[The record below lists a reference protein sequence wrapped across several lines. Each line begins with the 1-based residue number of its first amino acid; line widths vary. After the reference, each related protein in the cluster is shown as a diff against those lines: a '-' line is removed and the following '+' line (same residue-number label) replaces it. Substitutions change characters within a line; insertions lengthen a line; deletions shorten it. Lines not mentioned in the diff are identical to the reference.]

1 MPLLLLWGGV
11 LGGGVSPAAASAAS
25 SPPPPLSMPLL
36 LWGGG
41 SRGVVSPAAAS
52 AASSS
57 SHPVPPVL
65 SVPEPPVPRVTTVP
79 SRAARTLLFHLCP
92 SLPCSCAPVCPC
104 SSRPRPL
111 PIAPPPPPRY
121 LPVAYASRLRRIP
134 SPPRPLPRRVSSP
147 PIPFPSPSSRIPIA
161 SRRLPVPFSV
171 ASPSPPVPSLS
182 HPRCIPIASRRLP
195 IPLPVAYASHPYRL
209 SVPFPAAPPAT
220 RRPTCYPPP
229 HLLPTAPP
237 ITRLPTCYPLPH
249 LLPVA
254 PPATRRP
261 TLYLPPHLL
270 PAAPPQP
277 RPSRYRADHPFHLA
291 LRPRAPPRSSL
302 PLLPASSLPV
312 PPDPVSGSRCAV
324 SRIVS
329 HLLSSLV
336 VHPTAPPLSVL
347 ALVATISAFNSSHRL
362 DYASHLVSGPASSPS
377 TEDALDLSL
386 EVMEDRQ
393 FELGFPAAVLPH
405 LCAMLLAP
413 EGIQTP
419 LTPRPLALTRRWS
432 RDLTPLPPPGR
443 NVVSGRWLYKVNQLP
458 GAPPVFK
465 ARYVARG
472 FSQREGVDFF
482 QTFAP
487 NPKMT
492 TLWALLHVA
501 AQRDY
506 ELHSLDFSTAFLQ
519 GILHEHIWLHRPAWL
534 HWLFPCWDPLA
545 VASTT
550 LGFFLSSADP
560 SLFVRRTST
569 PFFVL
574 VYVDDLVF
582 VTPDRTA
589 LAFVKEELK
598 RRHTYTDLGELQRYL
613 GLKITRDRAAC
624 TIMLTQSHMSFESSG
639 PSPKL
644 VGCLIRTRLRRV
656 TASALAPELSRG
668 GQIERRP
675 SLAPAVRQRSTLRPW
690 PPRSFASYLSSS
702 LTLVSGLA
710 LPQSCSL
717 TTDLRGT
724 GDTGAGGAGVTTGGG
739 GTGSTTATSPGCA
752 RASGAGAAGTSC
764 VGGAGAREPA
774 EPGAAGARGAGVGGP
789 GAGGAG
795 AVGAGDAGAGVVDP
809 GAGGAGGTVRPRSY
823 FVPLLQQVLGVP
835 SSTGLTPPFLCPPLA
850 QSQPLLQLA
859 SPLPAPSL
867 YTKQSGGLTQRREPA
882 SRPVSFVRPA
892 RRIPRSRPPPVPSTH
907 AMALRPSSVPLRI
920 PLPAPPESNLP
931 EAPDPKSDRARAA
944 SPTAS
949 RLLATAVTD
958 PSFES
963 AAAISLVAELL
974 EFAAA
979 CRLDYTT
986 ALVAEPAFARGL

>member
-92 SLPCSCAPVCPC
+92 SLPCSCAPVVPC
-104 SSRPRPL
+104 SHASVKLRLCVASPSHPV
-111 PIAPPPPPRY
+111 APPSTSPSRLVTSHP
-121 LPVAYASRLRRIP
+121 LPVAFESHPHRLP
-134 SPPRPLPRRVSSP
+134 SPPRPLLRRVP
-147 PIPFPSPSSRIPIA
+147 VTSRP
-161 SRRLPVPFSV
+161 LLV
-171 ASPSPPVPSLS
+171 ASALHPHRLPSPPHPP
-182 HPRCIPIASRRLP
+182 PRCLRIASLP
-195 IPLPVAYASHPYRL
+195 PLRPLP
-209 SVPFPAAPPAT
+209 
-220 RRPTCYPPP
+220 RRPTCYPSP
-229 HLLPTAPP
+229 HLLPAAPP
-237 ITRLPTCYPLPH
+237 ITHCPTYYP
-249 LLPVA
+249 
-254 PPATRRP
+254 
-261 TLYLPPHLL
+261 PPHLL
-270 PAAPPQP
+270 PAAPPATRCPTCYPPPHPVSAAPPATCRPTSYLPCTPEPPSTALNRTSPHPTASNPPFPRPLGPLNRAVSPEP

-624 TIMLTQSHMSFESSG
+624 TIMLTQSHMVDG

-644 VGCLIRTRLRRV
+644 VGCLMYLMT
-656 TASALAPELSRG
+656 
-668 GQIERRP
+668 
-675 SLAPAVRQRSTLRPW
+675 
-690 PPRSFASYLSSS
+690 SFGA
-702 LTLVSGLA
+702 
-710 LPQSCSL
+710 
-717 TTDLRGT
+717 RGT

-931 EAPDPKSDRARAA
+931 EAPDPKSDRALCCCDF
-944 SPTAS
+944 S
-949 RLLATAVTD
+949 R
-958 PSFES
+958 
-963 AAAISLVAELL
+963 
-974 EFAAA
+974 
-979 CRLDYTT
+979 C
-986 ALVAEPAFARGL
+986 